1 MPQIA
6 YRANLSASTFP
17 MTVAEGGRTVIV
29 PGPDNNFDRRVDPQ
43 GEQTDAGIPQAL
55 YLENVMPTAN
65 GYQSIG
71 FIKPTAPMTVPAGVG
86 NCIGKVVELKVK
98 LIALPGPYI
107 IGPVEYIIDVPMY
120 IWTSGAITGGINGAG
135 VIGIVGV
142 GFSSYLNT
150 FSVAVVRGVCYLYCS
165 NGQIYTVAATSSN
178 NVTLTNVTASVTPLG
193 FFTTEDIISICSS
206 NNYLLC
212 HNTLTTYW
220 SSTTTPLDFVSSL
233 VSGAGSIDPN
243 SSDDAV
249 TYMKEAYN
257 GFYLYALNNI
267 IYAQYTGNARYPW
280 KFTPVKN
287 STGVLFYPW
296 NIFGAVDTIGHYVI
310 ESNNNIRLVQ
320 QDNSL
325 PISADISDFLN
336 KTTVQSLFNSST
348 NTFTETEV
356 LTEVSTIY
364 VHLNRYLFISI
375 NGTNR
380 DGTIDEKYTHLIV
393 YDIQL
398 KRVGKIKLDHS
409 FIFTIAKAVN
419 FFSAVVTEESI
430 GFVNKQTNEIRVL
443 NFDVYNSR
451 PLSVNA
457 TYEEM
462 QGVLVLGK
470 FQHVRS
476 RFLSLE
482 EIEFEGPQNKS
493 IVTNPNFSCV
503 VLPSLDGRNF
513 SAPVSPY
520 LAYNSG
526 GLIRYNSHVVGQN
539 VSVAA
544 KGAFSLNT
552 LQLKYTIAGNR

>member
-135 VIGIVGV
+135 VIGIVGA
-142 GFSSYLNT
+142 GFTSYLNT

-165 NGQIYTVAATSSN
+165 NGEIYTVAATSSN

-310 ESNNNIRLVQ
+310 ESNNSIRLVQ

-375 NGTNR
+375 NGTNKE
-380 DGTIDEKYTHLIV
+380 GTIDEKYTHLIV

-409 FIFTIAKAVN
+409 FIFTITKAVN

-526 GLIRYNSHVVGQN
+526 GLIRYNSHIVGQN

>member
-6 YRANLSASTFP
+6 YRANLSTATFP

-43 GEQTDAGIPQAL
+43 GAQTNAGIPQAL

-120 IWTSGAITGGINGAG
+120 LWTSGAITGGINGAG
-135 VIGIVGV
+135 IIAIVGA

-165 NGQIYTVAATSSN
+165 NGEIYTVAATSSN

-193 FFTTEDIISICSS
+193 FFTAEDIISICSS

-212 HNTLTTYW
+212 HNTLTVYW

-249 TYMKEAYN
+249 IYMKEAYN

-296 NIFGAVDTIGHYVI
+296 NIFGSVDTIGHYVI

-320 QDNSL
+320 SDNSL

-336 KTTVQSLFNSST
+336 KTTVQSLFNYTT

-356 LTEVSTIY
+356 LTDISTIY
-364 VHLNRYLFISI
+364 LHLNRYLFISI
-375 NGTNR
+375 NGTNKN
-380 DGTIDEKYTHLIV
+380 GTIDEKYTHLIV

-398 KRVGKIKLDHS
+398 KRAGKIKLDHS
-409 FIFTIAKAVN
+409 FIFTITKAVN
-419 FFSAVVTEESI
+419 FFSDVVTEESI
-430 GFVNKQTNEIRVL
+430 GFVNKQTNEIRIL
-443 NFDVYNSR
+443 NFDVYNSK

-476 RFLSLE
+476 RFLSLQ

-503 VLPSLDGRNF
+503 VFPSLDGRNLNTAF
-513 SAPVSPY
+513 SPY

-526 GLIRYNSHVVGQN
+526 GLIRYNSHTSAQN
-539 VSVAA
+539 VSIAA
-544 KGAFSLNT
+544 KGAFSLDT

>member
-135 VIGIVGV
+135 VIGIVGA

-409 FIFTIAKAVN
+409 FIFTITKAVN

-526 GLIRYNSHVVGQN
+526 GLIKYNSHVVGQN

>member
-135 VIGIVGV
+135 VIGIVGA

>member
-135 VIGIVGV
+135 VIGIVGA
-142 GFSSYLNT
+142 GFTSYLNT

-165 NGQIYTVAATSSN
+165 NGEIYTVAATSSN

-310 ESNNNIRLVQ
+310 ESNNSIRLVQ

-380 DGTIDEKYTHLIV
+380 NGTIDEKYTHLIV

-409 FIFTIAKAVN
+409 FIFTITKAVN

-526 GLIRYNSHVVGQN
+526 GLIRYNSHIVGQN

>member
-409 FIFTIAKAVN
+409 FIFTITKAVN

>member
-135 VIGIVGV
+135 VIGIVGA

-409 FIFTIAKAVN
+409 FIFTITKAVN

>member
-135 VIGIVGV
+135 VIGIVGA

-526 GLIRYNSHVVGQN
+526 GLIKYNSHVVGQN

>member
-526 GLIRYNSHVVGQN
+526 GLIKYNSHVVGQN